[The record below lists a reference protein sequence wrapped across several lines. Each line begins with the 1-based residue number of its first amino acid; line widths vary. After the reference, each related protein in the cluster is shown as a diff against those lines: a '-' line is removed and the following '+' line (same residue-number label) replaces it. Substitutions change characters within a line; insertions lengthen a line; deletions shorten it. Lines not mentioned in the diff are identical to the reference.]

1 MPSGPPDRAKYN
13 EEESMRAFR
22 LLVMFLGLIVFAS
35 GPALAAYPEKPV
47 LVIVPFGA
55 GGGNDILLRLLAKY
69 ADPVLGQAL
78 VVDNKPGA
86 GGQIG
91 WTLAAK
97 ATPDGYTLVA
107 TTLPSMIMVRELRK
121 NVPFGMDDFRFICA
135 VQSDP
140 IVWLVPPDSPF
151 KTAADVVEFA
161 RKNPGKLNVAGD
173 GPQSNVQLQHLL
185 AAKML
190 GISTNFVS
198 YNGSG
203 PALTALLGKKVD
215 LAAATLSASV
225 QHIDAKRLRP
235 LVIFDEKGLPDLPD
249 AKEALGQDIPAAG
262 LSLRG
267 VAAPKGLPDDVAAR
281 LEKAFKEICD
291 NPEFQKQAEE
301 MGVRISYIGGQAVQ
315 DIVSKTQAIVNEN
328 KGLFE

>member
-1 MPSGPPDRAKYN
+1 
-13 EEESMRAFR
+13 MRPLR
-22 LLVMFLGLIVFAS
+22 MLVLFLGVVLFVCA
-35 GPALAAYPEKPV
+35 PAAAVYPEKPV
-47 LVIVPFGA
+47 LVIVPFSA
-55 GGGNDILLRLLAKY
+55 GGGNDILVRLLAKY
-69 ADPVLGQAL
+69 AESALGRPL

-97 ATPDGYTLVA
+97 AAPDGYTLVA

-121 NVPFGMDDFRFICA
+121 NVPFSMDDFRFICT
-135 VQSDP
+135 VQRDP

-151 KTAADVVEFA
+151 KTAADVVAYAE
-161 RKNPGKLNVAGD
+161 KNPGKLNVAGD

-185 AAKML
+185 AAKLL
-190 GISTNFVS
+190 GITTNFVS

-215 LAAATLSASV
+215 LAAATLSASR
-225 QHIDAKRLRP
+225 QHIDANRLRP
-235 LVIFDEKGLPDLPD
+235 LVIFDEQSLPGLPS
-249 AKEALGQDIPAAG
+249 AKEALGRDIPAAG

-267 VAAPKGLPDDVAAR
+267 IAAPKGTPDDVATK
-281 LEKAFKEICD
+281 LEEAFKKICD
-291 NPEFQKQAEE
+291 NPEFRKQAEAL
-301 MGVRISYIGGQAVQ
+301 GVRIAFIGGKSVQ
-315 DIVSKTQAIVNEN
+315 DIAAKTGTIVNEN